1 LDYQVHLECPGGRL
15 GRGADG
21 GGLHIEM
28 ESLVK
33 DYASVRAVDGISLSA
48 RPGEI
53 VALLGPNGAGKSSVI
68 RMLVGLTRPDTG
80 EIRIVADGGVLP
92 GLPAQRF
99 GYLPEDR
106 GLYQDRSVWQNLR
119 YIGEL
124 RGLDAKQIRE
134 GVGDWLE
141 RFGLGGRRD
150 EKLKQL
156 SKGNQQ
162 KVQLIATLI
171 HRPDL
176 VILDEPFS
184 GLDPVN
190 QEQLVV
196 LLRALRDSGVTLLLS
211 AHQMDLVERLADRM
225 LLMNAGRVVA
235 EGSLEDIRAQ
245 LAAEQVIR
253 FTFDGEVALER
264 LSHPQLHR
272 VRPAEDGG
280 YRGLVSNPESMA
292 EVLRHLAGVGS
303 LTELRRERPSLH
315 QLYLRAV
322 GDRQTEEVFA

>member
-1 LDYQVHLECPGGRL
+1 MDHQIQPERPENFQKK
-15 GRGADG
+15 GAGD
-21 GGLHIEM
+21 GLHIEIKN
-28 ESLVK
+28 LVK
-33 DYASVRAVDGISLSA
+33 DYASVRAVNGISLSA

-68 RMLVGLTRPDTG
+68 RMLVGLARPDAG
-80 EIRIVADGGVLP
+80 EIRIVAGGGVLP
-92 GLPAQRF
+92 HLPARRF

-124 RGLDAKQIRE
+124 RGLAAKQIRE
-134 GVGDWLE
+134 RVDEWLE
-141 RFGLGGRRD
+141 RFSLGERRD

-162 KVQLIATLI
+162 KVQLIATLL
-171 HRPDL
+171 HQPDL

-190 QEQLVV
+190 QEQLVS
-196 LLRALRDSGVTLLLS
+196 LLRELRDSGVTLLLS

-225 LLMNAGRVVA
+225 LLMNAGRAVA
-235 EGSLEDIRAQ
+235 SGNLEEIREQ

-253 FTFDGEVALER
+253 FTFDGEVAGER
-264 LSHPQLHR
+264 LAHPQLHR
-272 VRPAEDGG
+272 VQPMEDGG
-280 YRGLVSNPESMA
+280 YRGTVASPESMA
-292 EVLRHLAGVGS
+292 EVLRHLAGAGS

-322 GDRQTEEVFA
+322 GNNPTEEALA